1 MKRLFFALGETKKY
15 LVLTVPPAL
24 LNQEKRSCDGQE
36 GARSATFCVYI
47 SLKIRV
53 RTAHGRI
60 AGPEYNKTLYEQ
72 SPVRH
77 EGVCATKELKG

>member
-1 MKRLFFALGETKKY
+1 LEWVALKGLFFAEPKKH

-24 LNQEKRSCDGQE
+24 LNQEKRSGDGQE

-53 RTAHGRI
+53 RTAHGYT
-60 AGPEYNKTLYEQ
+60 AGPEYIIHYTL
-72 SPVRH
+72 
-77 EGVCATKELKG
+77 